1 MRDRKNTPINSCI
14 VRPMQV
20 LQASG
25 SLEEGDSPAAAW
37 WQLAANI
44 KEDDEDFQILEQK
57 IVKPKLIFARQAQG
71 TIL

>member
-1 MRDRKNTPINSCI
+1 
-14 VRPMQV
+14 MQV